1 MTSPPLQG
9 VRVLDLSLYLPGP
22 YCTRLLSDLGAEVV
36 KVEPLAGDPVAG
48 FMPGAYAFLNR
59 AKRIVRVNLKHDL
72 GRELVHELAAEC
84 AVVVEG
90 FRPGVA
96 DRLGVGFDAVR
107 QLTPGLIYCSISGY
121 GQTGPD
127 AARPGHDI
135 GYEAGGGA
143 WAAALAA
150 GGELSVPHVPVGDV
164 GGALFGAIAICA
176 HLAGPRTE
184 AVHLDVSLQEV
195 VTHMSV
201 ARWAAALRDDVEVDV
216 SALAVYAPGM
226 GLFRTQDRRWV
237 ALAAVEDKFWIAM
250 CAALELPELA
260 DAPHQAHA
268 ARMRD
273 RDLLRRRLVGRIA
286 ELTLAE
292 LQRAL
297 AQADV
302 PVDLIRRPAEVAGDP
317 HLRERALFLQTDE
330 GTHVDF
336 PVVQGDRRSFAAV
349 TLPDPPSRESADLSA
364 LGVTPERQAQ
374 LRACGALAS

>member
-1 MTSPPLQG
+1 MSSAPLHG

-59 AKRIVRVNLKHDL
+59 AKRVVRVNLKNDA
-72 GRELVHELAAEC
+72 GRELVHELAAES
-84 AVVVEG
+84 AVVIEG

-96 DRLGVGFDAVR
+96 DRLGVGFEALR
-107 QLTPGLIYCSISGY
+107 ELAPGLIYCSISGY

-127 AARPGHDI
+127 ATQPGHDI
-135 GYEAGGGA
+135 GYEASGGA

-150 GGELSVPHVPVGDV
+150 GGELVVPHVPVGDV
-164 GGALFGAIAICA
+164 GGALFAATTICA
-176 HLAGPRTE
+176 HLAGPRTDP
-184 AVHLDVSLQEV
+184 VHLDVSLQEV
-195 VTHMSV
+195 VTHVSV
-201 ARWAAALRDDVEVDV
+201 ARWAAALRDDAEVDV

-250 CAALELPELA
+250 CDALGLSELA
-260 DAPHQAHA
+260 EPPHREHA

-273 RDLLRRRLVGRIA
+273 RDVLRARLTARIA
-286 ELTLAE
+286 ELTLSE
-292 LQRAL
+292 LQQTL
-297 AQADV
+297 AHADV
-302 PVDLIRRPAEVAGDP
+302 PVDLIRGPAEVARDP
-317 HLRERALFLQTDE
+317 HLRERALFLQTDQ

-336 PVVQGDRRSFAAV
+336 PVVQGARRSFAAV
-349 TLPDPPSRESADLSA
+349 TLPDPPTRESADLAA
-364 LGVTPERQAQ
+364 LGVTPDRQAQ